1 MDYQSFQPGGQEKN
15 QVPIPPSPVQEI
27 PQPQN
32 LNGKLRPYRW
42 HIAIVGGI
50 IIAVL
55 FGAYSYIKYT
65 NEQNDAAVTKQ
76 AEEAQKK
83 IDEILQKRGQD
94 MTATW
99 KTYTNTQYGFEFKI
113 PQNWIATQKN
123 GELCFGENGKQYMVN
138 LGIVCGVSVRVYVP
152 GSCDVNCYSAASL
165 IEMRNNPKEITMVG
179 DEKAITQSENPNQAF
194 PDIITLV
201 DHVNKTYEIQ
211 TSVPAEVKGV
221 YFGILSTFKFTGT
234 SLPTPIP
241 TATPVSD
248 SGVSGTI
255 IFRTCGGVFKAPPC
269 SNEARPNVEIVIQK
283 VADGSITR
291 FNTSN
296 TGTFKVSLKPGD
308 YVIKKPDLGG
318 LSGQDTPVKVTANNY
333 SQVAITYSFLYP

>member
-1 MDYQSFQPGGQEKN
+1 MDYQSFQPGGQN
-15 QVPIPPSPVQEI
+15 QNQNQTPTVPEI
-27 PQPQN
+27 SKPQN
-32 LNGKLRPYRW
+32 LNERLRPYKW
-42 HIAIVGGI
+42 HIAISGVI
-50 IIAVL
+50 IIAIL
-55 FGAYSYIKYT
+55 FGAYSYLKHI
-65 NEQNDAAVTKQ
+65 NQQNDAAVAKQ
-76 AEEAQKK
+76 AEDAQKK
-83 IDEILQKRGQD
+83 IDEIIQKRSQYV
-94 MTATW
+94 TTTW
-99 KTYTNTQYGFEFKI
+99 QTYSNTQYGFEFKY
-113 PQNWIATQKN
+113 PDDWTH
-123 GELCFGENGKQYMVN
+123 E
-138 LGIVCGVSVRVYVP
+138 SV
-152 GSCDVNCYSAASL
+152 DKSL
-165 IEMRNNPKEITMVG
+165 FFH
-179 DEKAITQSENPNQAF
+179 DPNQKDANLSGLF
-194 PDIITLV
+194 IGESDKSV
-201 DHVNKTYEIQ
+201 SDAVNDLLARVKTDSSSQILANRNIQ
-211 TSVPAEVKGV
+211 FAGQAAVEVHYLYYTSVGNSFEDRYIFVRKSNFTLIINYNVKDAISDQ
-221 YFGILSTFKFTGT
+221 ILSTFKFTGT